1 MNTLVEH
8 GTAWLAPVL
17 AQSRV
22 WVGLC
27 LLAALAGAAA
37 FLAEWQ
43 RRATL
48 IALVRTAPAGTV
60 VVQERGRG
68 GPAMQVHVGA
78 PSETDQGETGVTQR
92 GQENVQQVSALWE
105 REAAGLTRYSM
116 VRTGGD
122 RAAADDLVQ
131 QAFLA
136 AFLQWEKS
144 LAGLDAEQRRSWLRT
159 VCRRKWIDG
168 IRRETLG
175 NRLQPDVD
183 LLYTQVSED
192 PAHAVIA
199 REDLDRCWQVIRELS
214 PRRREV
220 ALLYFIEQQ
229 SEMRIAEL
237 LGIQASG
244 VRKHVAK
251 ARQALREAVGGLLE
265 AEPVETGTTREGEG
279 ESV

>member
-1 MNTLVEH
+1 M
-8 GTAWLAPVL
+8 A
-17 AQSRV
+17 
-22 WVGLC
+22 LC
-27 LLAALAGAAA
+27 LLPALACAAA

-48 IALVRTAPAGTV
+48 IALVRHAPGGTV

-68 GPAMQVHVGA
+68 GPALQVHVGA
-78 PSETDQGETGVTQR
+78 PSETDQGETGVTQQ
-92 GQENVQQVSALWE
+92 GQEKGQLVAALWE
-105 REAAGLTRYSM
+105 REAKGLASYAM

-122 RAAADDLVQ
+122 KAAAEDLVQ
-131 QAFLA
+131 QTFMA
-136 AFLQWEKS
+136 AFLQWDES
-144 LAGLDAEQRRSWLRT
+144 LVGLDAEERRNWLRS
-159 VCRRKWIDG
+159 VCRRRWIDG

-175 NRLQPDVD
+175 DRLQADVER
-183 LLYTQVSED
+183 LYDRVSPD

-199 REDLDRCWQVIRELS
+199 RDDLDRCWQVLRQLS

-229 SEMRIAEL
+229 SVLRIAEI

-251 ARQALREAVGGLLE
+251 ARQALRETVGGLLDV
-265 AEPVETGTTREGEG
+265 EPVETSTLREGEG
-279 ESV
+279 EQE